1 LSNQQRH
8 SFSKKVPNAEKSSPR
23 PGGLMNFSELL
34 RYQAESVKRASMPP
48 IAKHSQTKTNQ
59 PHKEAA

>member
-1 LSNQQRH
+1 
-8 SFSKKVPNAEKSSPR
+8 
-23 PGGLMNFSELL
+23 MNHTYFL

-48 IAKHSQTKTNQ
+48 VAKHSQTKTNQ

>member
-1 LSNQQRH
+1 MNH
-8 SFSKKVPNAEKSSPR
+8 SDF
-23 PGGLMNFSELL
+23 L

-48 IAKHSQTKTNQ
+48 VAKHSPTKNNQ

>member
-1 LSNQQRH
+1 
-8 SFSKKVPNAEKSSPR
+8 
-23 PGGLMNFSELL
+23 MNLNDCL

-48 IAKHSQTKTNQ
+48 VAKHSQTKTIQ